1 MIYDRKIDRDAVS
14 TGVAWSVTVLAY
26 AVAVTLFV
34 ADHWKVALL
43 VAEIAC
49 GLSAFAAVRH
59 LRWTAGA
66 FACHL
71 QGAFELGRDAGRLE
85 AVPDQR
91 IPRR

>member
-1 MIYDRKIDRDAVS
+1 MYGRKIDTDAVS
-14 TGVAWSVTVLAY
+14 TGVAWSITVLTY
-26 AVAVTLFV
+26 GTAVVLFSI
-34 ADHWKVALL
+34 DHWKVALL

-91 IPRR
+91 VPRR